1 MFSVVIPLYNKE
13 LSIQN
18 TIHSVLNQTVQDF
31 EIVIVND
38 GSTDNSVEKVVE
50 IFDARIRIINKP
62 NGGVSSARNMG
73 VEEAK
78 YEWIAFLDGDDLWKV
93 NHLEE
98 IVKMM
103 KLFPNEQIYC
113 TSFVCD
119 NQVSKSKSLKDDIIV
134 LNTKEYFKLAYFG
147 AVIWTS
153 ILVVNKRLFSENN
166 GFNENLS
173 RGEDLEL
180 WSRLANKTNV
190 VKNSKVTAVY
200 RLEAENR
207 SFSNK
212 LNFNKSYISIISLNT
227 NTKEE
232 RKYNKML
239 LKAAI
244 KKNIKSKDLFLALKL
259 ILKYFFK

>member
-1 MFSVVIPLYNKE
+1 
-13 LSIQN
+13 
-18 TIHSVLNQTVQDF
+18 
-31 EIVIVND
+31 
-38 GSTDNSVEKVVE
+38 
-50 IFDARIRIINKP
+50 
-62 NGGVSSARNMG
+62 
-73 VEEAK
+73 
-78 YEWIAFLDGDDLWKV
+78 
-93 NHLEE
+93 
-98 IVKMM
+98 
-103 KLFPNEQIYC
+103 
-113 TSFVCD
+113 
-119 NQVSKSKSLKDDIIV
+119 
-134 LNTKEYFKLAYFG
+134 
-147 AVIWTS
+147 
-153 ILVVNKRLFSENN
+153 LVVNKRLFSENN